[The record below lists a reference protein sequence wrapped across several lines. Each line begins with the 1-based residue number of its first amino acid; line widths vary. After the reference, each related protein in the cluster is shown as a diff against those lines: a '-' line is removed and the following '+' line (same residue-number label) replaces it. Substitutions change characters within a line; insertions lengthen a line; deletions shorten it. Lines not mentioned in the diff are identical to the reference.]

1 METPSTVQ
9 GESEEHLASLPVGY
23 HRFLKHNVRV
33 LFFLR
38 TQLNRKHKIEDNSL
52 LLTSNQFARD
62 EAVLT
67 SWMERL

>member
-38 TQLNRKHKIEDNSL
+38 TQLNRKTQNRGQFSL
-52 LLTSNQFARD
+52 AHVKSVRKG
-62 EAVLT
+62 
-67 SWMERL
+67 